1 MILRCAH
8 LVEYITLLASKVKV
22 TMMDAFGHSAKMHR
36 LTPTENLSEQRQAF
50 STTET
55 WLICDWYQYYY
66 D

>member
-55 WLICDWYQYYY
+55 
-66 D
+66 